1 MMIGFR
7 FLTIHGAAHFFSHI
21 DVDNRNNV
29 DNRNILCYNVDTV
42 IIPRCRAGCNGRK
55 ACHKGYSKVER
66 WLLPRE
72 AGRATARVPTTPLH
86 CPRPY
91 NDGDSRER
99 VERLLRSPE
108 RAIEGALLR
117 SSTGIASDRYIWC
130 FLFKTRCD
138 RTTASVLARSAN
150 DACASTDFVS
160 QAERKAPIS
169 Y

>member
-1 MMIGFR
+1 MLTMKTM
-7 FLTIHGAAHFFSHI
+7 LTIETYYVIMLTLSSYRATERGAMAGKHAI
-21 DVDNRNNV
+21 
-29 DNRNILCYNVDTV
+29 
-42 IIPRCRAGCNGRK
+42 RATQK
-55 ACHKGYSKVER
+55 SSAGYCQER
-66 WLLPRE
+66 

-108 RAIEGALLR
+108 RAIEGPLLR
-117 SSTGIASDRYIWC
+117 SSTGIASDRYVWC

-150 DACASTDFVS
+150 DAGASTDCVS

>member
-1 MMIGFR
+1 MAGK
-7 FLTIHGAAHFFSHI
+7 
-21 DVDNRNNV
+21 
-29 DNRNILCYNVDTV
+29 
-42 IIPRCRAGCNGRK
+42 RAIRATQK
-55 ACHKGYSKVER
+55 SSAGYCQER
-66 WLLPRE
+66 

-108 RAIEGALLR
+108 RAIEGPLLR
-117 SSTGIASDRYIWC
+117 SSTGIASDRYVWC
-130 FLFKTRCD
+130 FLFKTRFD

-150 DACASTDFVS
+150 DAGASTDCVS

-169 Y
+169 YCKTPTNAAARLLTSVSQVGVKKEGKDDTNTQV